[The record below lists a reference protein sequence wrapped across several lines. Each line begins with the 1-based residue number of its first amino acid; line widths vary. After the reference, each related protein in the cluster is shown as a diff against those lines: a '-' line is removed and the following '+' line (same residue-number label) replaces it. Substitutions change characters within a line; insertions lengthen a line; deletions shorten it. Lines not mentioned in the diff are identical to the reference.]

1 MMIYDSNESVVFL
14 IDSFVNSCCWTI
26 QISVVKETQEINIVK
41 RNEEVII
48 YHVKK
53 INTIIDTC
61 NDNVDVNIMMC
72 I

>member
-1 MMIYDSNESVVFL
+1 MIYDSNESVAFL
-14 IDSFVNSCCWTI
+14 IDRFVNSCCWT
-26 QISVVKETQEINIVK
+26 ISVVKETQEINIVK

>member
-1 MMIYDSNESVVFL
+1 MDSLIAVVDY
-14 IDSFVNSCCWTI
+14 IN
-26 QISVVKETQEINIVK
+26 ISVVKEAQEINIVK
-41 RNEEVII
+41 DAVII

-72 I
+72 IWYTE